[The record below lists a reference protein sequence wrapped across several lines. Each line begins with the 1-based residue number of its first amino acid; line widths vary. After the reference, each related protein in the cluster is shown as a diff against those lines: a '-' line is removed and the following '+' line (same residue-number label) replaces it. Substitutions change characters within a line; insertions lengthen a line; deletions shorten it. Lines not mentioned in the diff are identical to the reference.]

1 MKKIRCLLWFI
12 LLGLNLQ
19 AQTRVDT
26 TYYDSYGSP
35 KRIRSIKVIR
45 GNKAN
50 VVVFNQRGQKTESFT
65 LVDNK
70 KNGKYTTYTA
80 SGTAISI
87 VNFYNDLKHGEE
99 VLFFNNGKK
108 KSSIEYVANNPLGKF
123 KFWNEAGVLIQ
134 KGSYDT
140 LIKVFA
146 NRPNEASK
154 VLSGKYESYFQN
166 GKKEKESYY
175 VKGKLN
181 GLSKEWY
188 PSGKPKYNVEYKNG
202 LVYGKEIAWFENG
215 NKSKETEVYQ
225 QENNKGNYVKP
236 LLNGNQFHYYENG
249 KLRLVQPYKDFLP
262 HGKWV
267 EYSNSGK
274 LISERNYQAGQL
286 IGADIAYYDNGNMRE
301 KTPYQLF
308 TIKGRDTSLMH
319 GLQQSFF
326 ENGAVI
332 RDMNYVQ
339 GIPYGLLT
347 MYFENGAIERQL
359 FVFGSL
365 DNYALLSEYSKEGK
379 LHKEGTYVQNEK
391 DSMRFKKLIFAS
403 YYSDG
408 TLQYRTKHQDA
419 KAIKQFESYYENG
432 NLLSEAYIF
441 KWGNDEYLYTEGLG
455 TAWQAIYYP
464 NGALRY
470 ELLSVNNFRHG
481 QFMEWFPDG
490 NLKRFIDLAGLDIQ
504 WLQDGS
510 LMTYHVY
517 NNFNNLHRDTVL
529 AESWLNQLYA
539 SLNASPKK
547 QMRILKQA
555 DGIQQS
561 YYTTGKKHMETFVR
575 GGEFDKYFLVYNYA
589 GDTLVYMELQN
600 GLLHGKYLVNNVNG
614 TLHTSGFYKEGKE
627 VGEWK
632 IHGIRGLPQR
642 YYAYDENPQQ
652 EKQFTY
658 EFTFYETGAIEKKS
672 FFKAGKLTDWAIS
685 YHPNGTIK
693 DSLFFMNDTLH
704 GKYVDYTDEGKLYA
718 LKYYEKGKR
727 VGLNQDWYYKT
738 DGKGLMREE
747 FYVADKRHGLAK
759 YYHTNGSLQLLAYYK
774 NGIED
779 STWVYY
785 DTTGA
790 ISQTVFYE
798 NGKKKE
804 VPLEGKCACKD
815 KSPSKGY
822 AQALSS
828 LLSDETDTR
837 LWEFP
842 FHESIVPLL
851 DQCYFKNLQNSN
863 SQRSTYFSFDLITF
877 RPLQIGIP
885 NKSGMKLWLN
895 PCLREGEESNLDFSI
910 NITQKKPQET
920 RVDIGSDR
928 LAYILPARIFKP
940 IGVNQKQ
947 VLAYFKV
954 PYLSYTV
961 EGINFENA
969 TSICMDD
976 AYVLS
981 KNYVLKIDT
990 FSVLNVDPNPRHSEM
1005 RYLTFFGYHLLGRDI
1020 EKALGNDPILMHNG
1034 KGTMRLMQANK
1045 PVQAKVS
1052 ELLLANKV
1060 IAGFLTIENVQVKDA
1075 SLFYMDGNTK
1085 IGLDEKALYQQMK
1098 QDGFSKVIGQYN
1110 PERKVLE
1117 ILFYIHKP

>member
-1 MKKIRCLLWFI
+1 MKIIRCLLWFL

-26 TYYDSYGSP
+26 TYFDSYGTA
-35 KRIRSIKVIR
+35 KRIRSIKVIK
-45 GNKAN
+45 GNKAD
-50 VVVFNQRGQKTESFT
+50 VVVFNQRGQKTESYT
-65 LVDNK
+65 LIDNK
-70 KNGKYTTYTA
+70 KNGKYTTFTA
-80 SGTAISI
+80 SGTPISI

-108 KSSIEYVANNPLGKF
+108 KSSIEYAANNPLGKF
-123 KFWNEAGVLIQ
+123 KFWNDAGVLIQ

-140 LIKVFA
+140 LIKVFG
-146 NRPNEASK
+146 NRPNEVSK
-154 VLSGKYESYFQN
+154 LLSGKYESYFQN

-188 PSGKPKYNVEYKNG
+188 PSGKPKYKVEYKNG

-249 KLRLVQPYKDFLP
+249 KLRSVQTYTHFLP
-262 HGKWV
+262 HGKWA
-267 EYSNSGK
+267 EYANNGK
-274 LISERNYQAGQL
+274 LVSEKNYQAGQL
-286 IGADIAYYDNGNMRE
+286 IGDDISYYENGNLRE

-308 TIKGRDTSLMH
+308 TIQGRDTSLMH
-319 GLQQSFF
+319 GLQQTFF
-326 ENGAVI
+326 ENGRI
-332 RDMNYVQ
+332 NRDITYVQ

-347 MYFENGAIERQL
+347 MYFDNGAIERQL
-359 FVFGSL
+359 FVFGKL
-365 DNYALLSEYSKEGK
+365 DNYALLGEYNKDGK
-379 LHKEGTYVQNEK
+379 LLKEGTYLINEK
-391 DSMRFKKLIFAS
+391 DSTRFKKLIFAT
-403 YYSDG
+403 YNPDG
-408 TLQYRTKHQDA
+408 TLKYRTEQQNA
-419 KAIKQFESYYENG
+419 KAVKQFESYYENG

-441 KWGNDEYLYTEGLG
+441 KCGNDEYLYTEGLG

-470 ELLSVNNFRHG
+470 EVFTVNNYKHG
-481 QFMEWFPDG
+481 QYIEWFPDG
-490 NLKRFIDLAGLDIQ
+490 NVKRFIDLAGLDIQ

-547 QMRILKQA
+547 QMRILKQV

-561 YYTTGKKHMETFVR
+561 YYATGKKHMETFVS

-589 GDTLVYMELQN
+589 GDTLVYMELQK

-614 TLHTSGFYKEGKE
+614 TLHASGFYKEGKE

-632 IHGIRGLPQR
+632 MHGTRGLPQR
-642 YYAYDENPQQ
+642 HFAYDVNTQQ

-658 EFTFYETGAIEKKS
+658 EFTFYETGAVEKKS
-672 FFKAGKLTDWAIS
+672 FFNAGKLTDWVVS
-685 YHPNGTIK
+685 YYPNGIIK
-693 DSLFFMNDTLH
+693 DSLFFMNDTLN
-704 GKYVDYTDEGKLYA
+704 GKYVTYTDEGKLYT

-727 VGLNQDWYYKT
+727 IGLSQDWYYKK

-759 YYHTNGSLQLLAYYK
+759 YYHINGSLLLLAYYK

-779 STWVYY
+779 STWVYF
-785 DTTGA
+785 DTAGV
-790 ISQTVFYE
+790 ISQTVLYE

-815 KSPSKGY
+815 KPRSKGY
-822 AQALSS
+822 AQSLSS
-828 LLSDETDTR
+828 LLSDETDPS

-851 DQCYFKNLQNSN
+851 DQCFFKNLQNSH
-863 SQRSTYFSFDLITF
+863 SQRSTYFSFDLIAF
-877 RPLQIGIP
+877 KPLQIGIP

-895 PCLREGEESNLDFSI
+895 PCLREGEESNLEFSI

-920 RVDIGSDR
+920 RADIGSDR
-928 LAYILPARIFKP
+928 LAYILPERIFKP
-940 IGVNQKQ
+940 FSAQQKQ
-947 VLAYFKV
+947 VLAHFTV
-954 PYLSYTV
+954 PYLSYTA

-969 TSICMDD
+969 KSICMDD

-981 KNYVLKIDT
+981 RNYALKMDT
-990 FSVLNVDPNPRHSEM
+990 FSLLDINPNPRHSEM
-1005 RYLTFFGYHLLGRDI
+1005 QYLTFYGYHLIGKDI
-1020 EKALGNDPILMHNG
+1020 VKALGNDPILMHEG
-1034 KGTMRLMQANK
+1034 KGNMQILYNK
-1045 PVQAKVS
+1045 KSMPAKVS
-1052 ELLLANKV
+1052 ELLVANKV

-1075 SLFYMDGNTK
+1075 SLFYMDGNTP
-1085 IGLDEKALYQQMK
+1085 IVIDEKALYQQMK
-1098 QDGFSKVIGQYN
+1098 QDGFSKVMGQYN